1 VRYFIDSITSRAYWQ
16 YVAFSVSGV
25 RAILTAFGA
34 VYLLVESLD
43 FFDVYARSQ
52 YGHWAFP
59 LLLLLSVGL
68 AVGFRRPVRVIN
80 LTLPQ
85 MDVQVEVRID
95 DLFGFEG
102 ATMVSTN
109 TAFESDVAGGKIAP
123 TSLQGQF
130 TAKYFTGNQ
139 HGLLEQLEAQLNQTV
154 DQPPYPMGTTVEIN
168 THGKTFYFT
177 AMAHLNDQGNA
188 QSSVAD
194 VRTALAGLWSFIRNK
209 GELQE
214 IGVPV
219 IGTGRGRLRTNR
231 KKMIG
236 LIAESFAKASED
248 GKVSDKLVIFV
259 HPDDA
264 RKFQVNLHDVKDYLV
279 QLLES

>member
-16 YVAFSVSGV
+16 YVLFSVSGT
-25 RAILTAFGA
+25 RAVVTAFGA
-34 VYLLVESLD
+34 VYLVVESLD
-43 FFDVYARSQ
+43 FFDVYTRSQ
-52 YGHWAFP
+52 YGDWAFP
-59 LLLLLSVGL
+59 LLLLVSVGL

-85 MDVQVEVRID
+85 RDVQVEVRID

-102 ATMVSTN
+102 ATMISTN
-109 TAFESDVAGGKIAP
+109 TAFESDVAGGRIAP
-123 TSLQGQF
+123 NSLQGQF

-139 HGLLEQLEAQLNQTV
+139 NELIGQLEAQL
-154 DQPPYPMGTTVEIN
+154 DQINDERPYPMGTTVEIN

-177 AMAHLNDQGNA
+177 AMATLNAQGNA
-188 QSSVAD
+188 QSSLAD
-194 VRTALAGLWSFIRNK
+194 ISAALAGLWTFIRNE

-219 IGTGRGRLRTNR
+219 IGTGRGRLRTSR
-231 KKMIG
+231 KKIIG
-236 LIAESFAKASED
+236 RIAESFVKASEH

-264 RKFQVNLHDVKDYLV
+264 KKFQVNLHDVKDYLV

>member
-1 VRYFIDSITSRAYWQ
+1 MRYFIDSITSRAYWQ
-16 YVAFSVSGV
+16 YVLFSVSGIRTV
-25 RAILTAFGA
+25 VTAFGG
-34 VYLLVESLD
+34 VYIVVESLD
-43 FFDVYARSQ
+43 FFDVYTRGQ
-52 YGHWAFP
+52 YGDWAFP
-59 LLLLLSVGL
+59 LLLLVSVGL

-85 MDVQVEVRID
+85 RDVQVEVRID

-102 ATMVSTN
+102 ATMISTN

-139 HGLLEQLEAQLNQTV
+139 NELIEQLRAQLDEIN
-154 DQPPYPMGTTVEIN
+154 DEPPYPMGTTVEIN

-177 AMAHLNDQGNA
+177 AMAQLNEQGNA
-188 QSSVAD
+188 HSSIAD
-194 VRTALAGLWSFIRNK
+194 VSAALAGLWTFIRNE

-219 IGTGRGRLRTNR
+219 IGTGRGRLRMSR

-236 LIAESFAKASED
+236 RIAESFVKASEY

-259 HPDDA
+259 HPEDA